1 MDNFE
6 DIKRLWNSENTSE
19 IPDVKQIQTIFK
31 KYQNK
36 KKRNAFWL
44 TGLFIACSI
53 SFLFIIIFHKP
64 LLWTTT
70 FGEIL
75 ISLGFLLGI
84 ILKLKTLKK
93 ISKDELKSNK
103 EYLKDLM
110 KSSSQE
116 KSKANWHLIISVL
129 FLTIGYGFFLYEEFK
144 ENQTQL
150 ILSYI
155 GITLFTGVIYFIFR
169 PLVKKISKKNIKKVI
184 EAMEDSK

>member
-1 MDNFE
+1 MEDFE
-6 DIKRLWNSENTSE
+6 DIKRLWNSENTSG
-19 IPDVKQIQTIFK
+19 IPNVKQIQNIFK

-36 KKRNAFWL
+36 KKRNAFWF

-53 SFLFIIIFHKP
+53 SFLLIIIFHKP

-93 ISKDELKSNK
+93 ISKDELKTNK
-103 EYLKDLM
+103 DYLEDLI
-110 KSSSQE
+110 KSSYQK
-116 KSKANWHLIISVL
+116 KSKTNWHLIISVL
-129 FLTIGYGFFLYEEFK
+129 FLAIGYGFFIYEECK

-150 ILSYI
+150 ILSYMS
-155 GITLFTGVIYFIFR
+155 ITLFTGAMYFIFR
-169 PLVKKISKKNIKKVI
+169 PFVKKISKNSIKKVI